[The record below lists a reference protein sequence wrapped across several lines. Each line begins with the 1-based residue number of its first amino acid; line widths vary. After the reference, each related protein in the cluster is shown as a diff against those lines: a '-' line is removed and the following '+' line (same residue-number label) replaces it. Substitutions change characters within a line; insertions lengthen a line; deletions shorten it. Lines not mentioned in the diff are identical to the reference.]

1 MTPKK
6 FFVVSG
12 KASSSVS
19 ELNAFDEALV
29 KAGIAQCNLVPVS
42 SILPKGAE
50 QVEPFEILPGSIT
63 YLVLARM
70 DGKQGET
77 IGAGI
82 AWAMGEKHGIVV
94 EEHDHDNE
102 SIGKELYRKLMEM
115 GNIRGLK
122 VSNYEMRIE
131 SMKVEDKYGCVLAAL
146 VFVPE

>member
-12 KASSSVS
+12 KASSSIS
-19 ELNAFDEALV
+19 ELNAFDEALA

-42 SILPKGAE
+42 SILPKGVE
-50 QVEPFEILPGSIT
+50 QVEPFEIMPGSIT
-63 YLVLARM
+63 YVVLAKM
-70 DGKQGET
+70 DGKEGET

-94 EEHDHDNE
+94 EDHDHDKE
-102 SIGKELYRKLMEM
+102 SVEKQLHRKLMEM
-115 GNIRGLK
+115 AKIRGLK
-122 VSNYEMRIE
+122 ISNYEMRIE
-131 SMKVEDKYGCVLAAL
+131 SMKVDDKYGCALAVL

>member
-12 KASSSVS
+12 KASSSIS

-42 SILPKGAE
+42 SILPKGIE
-50 QVEPFEILPGSIT
+50 QVEPFEILPGSVTHI
-63 YLVLARM
+63 VLSKM

-82 AWAMGEKHGIVV
+82 AWAMGEKHGIVA
-94 EEHDHDNE
+94 EDHDHDKE
-102 SIGKELYRKLMEM
+102 SVRKQLHQKLMEM
-115 GNIRGLK
+115 AKVRGLRI
-122 VSNYEMRIE
+122 SNYETRIE
-131 SMKVEDKYGCVLAAL
+131 SMKVNDKYGCVLAAL